1 MGQCGR
7 SLPGRRRKQEIR
19 RNRNGVDPVP
29 ESTWSTPLSV
39 CCGLLY
45 EAGVACQD
53 VIGGSG
59 ALHAQPVVAGGNPA
73 VAHGCPEVRFRSR
86 FLLVDK
92 APAGVQAVQAVTV
105 QRGFRGLVEVGG
117 FFEKEVEL
125 RMCQDGFPSLSAVVL
140 PFGYSS

>member
-1 MGQCGR
+1 MQE
-7 SLPGRRRKQEIR
+7 RRGPRA
-19 RNRNGVDPVP
+19 
-29 ESTWSTPLSV
+29 ESTWSTPLPV
-39 CCGLLY
+39 YCGLLY
-45 EAGVACQD
+45 ESWVACQD

-59 ALHAQPVVAGGNPA
+59 ALHAQPVVAGSNPA
-73 VAHGCPEVRFRSR
+73 VAHGGPELGFRSGL
-86 FLLVDK
+86 LLVDE
-92 APAGVQAVQAVTV
+92 APACVQAVQAVAV